1 VPVETLVTEN
11 DEIQSIHIGDY
22 ATVVS
27 PTDSTDHET
36 QVVFIAENF
45 RYCKLLVFVSFLAGG
60 QIAASTVVTLAI

>member
-1 VPVETLVTEN
+1 VLFQVPVETLVTEN

-36 QVVFIAENF
+36 QVNIHC
-45 RYCKLLVFVSFLAGG
+45 RYVEVL
-60 QIAASTVVTLAI
+60 

>member
-27 PTDSTDHET
+27 PTDSTDNET
-36 QVVFIAENF
+36 QVNSHCRNIEV
-45 RYCKLLVFVSFLAGG
+45 L
-60 QIAASTVVTLAI
+60 